1 MKLFKYIYIAVT
13 LLMITMTLILCKT
26 EVESQVMELA
36 QYHKP
41 KMAGIQSGGIQMIPI
56 HTPNGDFKVWTKTVG
71 NNPKIKVLLLHG
83 GPAGT
88 HEYWECAASF
98 FPQEGIEF
106 ILYDQLGSHYS
117 DQPTDS
123 ALWTTARFVEEVE
136 QVRLALGLNKD
147 NFYLLGHSWGGIL
160 ATEYALK
167 YQQHLKGLIISN
179 MMSDCVAYDRY
190 AEQVLAKQMDKTV
203 LDSVMLLESKG
214 LYAHP
219 RYMELL
225 MPHFYRHHLCR
236 LEDWPD
242 PVNRSFA
249 HMNSSIYV
257 LMQGPSEFGISG
269 RLEQW
274 DRSKDLPGIKVPTL
288 TVGATHDTMD
298 PEHMKW
304 MASQLPKGRFLLCPN
319 GSHLAMWDDQ
329 EVYFKGVIQFL
340 KDVDRGL

>member
-13 LLMITMTLILCKT
+13 LLMITMTFIFCKND
-26 EVESQVMELA
+26 VESQVMDLA
-36 QYHKP
+36 QYHRP
-41 KMAGIQSGGIQMIPI
+41 KMTGIQSGGIQMIPI

-269 RLEQW
+269 RLENW
-274 DRSKDLPGIKVPTL
+274 DRSKDLPAIKVPTL

-319 GSHLAMWDDQ
+319 GSHMAMWDDQ